1 MGIPMIERKNSLIEG
16 LKPQKEFHMKVI
28 STLLFFVSALLIPLG
43 TLFANGQE
51 ARRGGE
57 AVELLWYGIG
67 GEAADIPDVFAEVS
81 GYLADTGR
89 DYSIR
94 YERFGWADYN
104 QKMQLV
110 LAAGERADIVFM
122 ASWAGN
128 YTGNAASGY
137 LTELDELLESQPE
150 LKASMGPKFW
160 DAARVDGSIYA
171 VPNFKDMVFQA
182 YIAIDKALTDAY
194 DIQVPDNLTFSSI
207 TPILEEFSALKTG
220 VPAIEMSI
228 LPPFRGDF
236 PLGVLVPVALSF
248 AEPEKG
254 FQVLTEM
261 REFQEYTRLMR
272 DWTEKGYRHK
282 DSYLNRNNDEK
293 TKKWFLNYYQGFPGA
308 KALIAQS
315 RGREIEARFLNA
327 PPVLD
332 NAGPLGAMQSIPASS
347 PNAER
352 AMDFLALLNTDT
364 ALRTMVSYGVEGVH
378 YNLDDNDQV
387 VPTEKGLNNY
397 EMPHFAMGSLLVLK
411 TLQGEPMDAR
421 ERLRSFNDEAEAS
434 PAMGFPLD
442 KEKYSQVIA
451 QVTAVSSAYMDAA
464 AWGLRPAEETIEEFR
479 GKLREL
485 GWFEVVEE
493 INRSYT
499 EWRR

>member
-1 MGIPMIERKNSLIEG
+1 MIERENSLIEG
-16 LKPQKEFHMKVI
+16 LKPQKEFHMKA
-28 STLLFFVSALLIPLG
+28 VSALLLFCSAMLVPFG

-51 ARRGGE
+51 AREEGE

-67 GEAADIPDVFAEVS
+67 AEAADIPDVFAEVS
-81 GYLADTGR
+81 GYLADAGR

-137 LTELDELLESQPE
+137 LTELDDLLEAQPE

-160 DAARVDGSIYA
+160 DAARVGGSIYA
-171 VPNFKDMVFQA
+171 VPNFKDMVYQA
-182 YIAIDKALTDAY
+182 YIAIDRTLMDAH

-207 TPILEEFSALKTG
+207 TPILEEFKALDTG
-220 VPAIEMSI
+220 VPAIEMSV

-248 AEPEKG
+248 NEPEKG

-272 DWTEKGYRHK
+272 DWTEKGYRHQ

-293 TKKWFLNYYQGFPGA
+293 TKRWFLNYYQGFPGA
-308 KALIAQS
+308 EILIAQS
-315 RGREIEARFLNA
+315 RGRELETRFLNA
-327 PPVLD
+327 PAVLD

-347 PNAER
+347 PNAEK
-352 AMDFLALLNTDT
+352 AMDFLTLLNTDP
-364 ALRTMVSYGVEGVH
+364 AVRNMVSYGVEGVH
-378 YNLDDNDQV
+378 YDLDDNNQV
-387 VPTEKGLNNY
+387 VLTEKGMNNY
-397 EMPHFAMGSLLVLK
+397 EMPHFAMGSLLVLN
-411 TLQGEPMDAR
+411 TLQGDPPDAR
-421 ERLRSFNDEAEAS
+421 EQLRRFNDEAEAS

-451 QVTAVSSAYMDAA
+451 QVTAASSAYMDAA

-479 GKLREL
+479 DKLAEL

-493 INRSYT
+493 INRSYA